1 MDLSI
6 RRLLTVVDDK
16 FEEAGMRSD
25 TLLRKV
31 AVMAVVPNPHV
42 GRYVENLAPLIEAS
56 RGIGVQMAKVALAAM
71 GTHEIQSYGK
81 GGIVGLAGEQEHANA
96 LLTTT
101 FAEPFRDAMGG
112 ASAWISSMTKVAAP
126 STLIDVPMNAKTD
139 VYVRSHYDGMTLV
152 LPGAPLPDEI
162 ALIFCVANR
171 GRLNARVG
179 GLAYAETLKA
189 SAARPS

>member
-6 RRLLTVVDDK
+6 RRLLTVVDDT
-16 FEEAGMRSD
+16 FEEANRPAD
-25 TLLRKV
+25 RLLRKV
-31 AVMAVVPNPHV
+31 AIMAGVRNPDV
-42 GRYVENLAPLIEAS
+42 GRYVDDLAPLIERS
-56 RGIGVQMAKVALAAM
+56 KGIGARMAEAALAAM
-71 GTHEIQSYGK
+71 GPHEVESYGK

-101 FAEPFRDAMGG
+101 FAEPFRTAMGG

-126 STLIDVPMNAKTD
+126 GTLIDVPMNAKTD

-171 GRLNARVG
+171 GR
-179 GLAYAETLKA
+179 
-189 SAARPS
+189 

>member
-16 FEEAGMRSD
+16 FEEAGRRAD
-25 TLLRKV
+25 APLRKV

-42 GRYVENLAPLIEAS
+42 GRYVEDLAPLIEVS
-56 RGIGVQMAKVALAAM
+56 RGIGAQMAKVALAAM
-71 GTHEIQSYGK
+71 GPYEIQSYGK
-81 GGIVGLAGEQEHANA
+81 GGIVGLGGEQEHANA

-126 STLIDVPMNAKTD
+126 GTLIDVPMNAKTD

-152 LPGAPLPDEI
+152 LPGAPLADEI

-179 GLAYAETLKA
+179 GLAYADTVKA
-189 SAARPS
+189 SAAR